1 MTNTV
6 TPITPVKS
14 RLDVLAEER
23 DRLREAKRALEAQLK
38 ELDEQLKANEQDIL
52 EIADQMGVN
61 RFAVGK
67 LTFSISENVVGHVE
81 DWDKLYDFIWQTKA
95 FHLLHRRL
103 SNAAYKELLDAGE
116 APAGVNAVP
125 MRSLNMR
132 KAS

>member
-1 MTNTV
+1 MTTTV
-6 TPITPVKS
+6 TPTTPIKS

-23 DRLREAKRALEAQLK
+23 DRLREAKRALEAQIK

-52 EIADQMGVN
+52 EIADQMGVS

-81 DWDKLYDFIWQTKA
+81 DWAKLYDFIWQNKA

>member
-52 EIADQMGVN
+52 EIADQMGVS